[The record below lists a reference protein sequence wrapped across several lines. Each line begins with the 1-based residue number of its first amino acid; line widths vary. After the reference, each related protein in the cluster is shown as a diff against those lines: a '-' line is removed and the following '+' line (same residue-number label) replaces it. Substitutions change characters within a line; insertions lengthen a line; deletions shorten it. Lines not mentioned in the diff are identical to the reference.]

1 VAAQVKDSGNNS
13 FRVEFSPRT
22 AGEHRIA
29 VAVAR
34 EPVPGSPF
42 SCKAYDVKAIKVM
55 AADTGSVGKAVTFLG
70 EYKTKFFKDNFYKL
84 ILSLYIKLFL
94 QTWNLVTHLREK

>member
-13 FRVEFSPRT
+13 YRVEFSPRT

-29 VAVAR
+29 VSVSR

-55 AADTGSVGKAVTFLG
+55 AADSGSVGKPVTFLG
-70 EYKTKFFKDNFYKL
+70 EYNFKSKNFALLNKFR
-84 ILSLYIKLFL
+84 
-94 QTWNLVTHLREK
+94 TE